1 MTYYRIIFRTND
13 NGETEWTEIITQE
26 MDESDFEKMNWE
38 KPIIRH
44 QVGDQTHFIAL
55 DNKYLDA
62 MILGIRTYNG
72 EDATISQSD
81 T

>member
-13 NGETEWTEIITQE
+13 NGETEWTEIITQD
-26 MDESDFEKMNWE
+26 MDDSDFEKMNWE

-62 MILGIRTYNG
+62 MI
-72 EDATISQSD
+72 
-81 T
+81 

>member
-13 NGETEWTEIITQE
+13 SGETEWTEIITQE
-26 MDESDFEKMNWE
+26 MDDSDFEKMNWE

-72 EDATISQSD
+72 DDATISQLG

>member
-13 NGETEWTEIITQE
+13 SGETEWTEIITQD
-26 MDESDFEKMNWE
+26 MDDSDFEKMNWE

-44 QVGDQTHFIAL
+44 QVGNQSHFIAL

-72 EDATISQSD
+72 DDATISQSD

>member
-13 NGETEWTEIITQE
+13 SGETEWTEIITQE
-26 MDESDFEKMNWE
+26 MDDSDFEKMNWE

-44 QVGDQTHFIAL
+44 QVGNQTHFIAL

-62 MILGIRTYNG
+62 MILGIRTYKG
-72 EDATISQSD
+72 QDATISQLD

>member
-1 MTYYRIIFRTND
+1 MTYYRIIFRTNE
-13 NGETEWTEIITQE
+13 NGEPQWTEIITQD

-55 DNKYLDA
+55 DSNYLDA
-62 MILGIRTYNG
+62 MILGIRTYKRQ
-72 EDATISQSD
+72 DATISQLD

>member
-13 NGETEWTEIITQE
+13 SGETEWTEIITQE

-55 DNKYLDA
+55 DSNYLDA
-62 MILGIRTYNG
+62 MILGIRTYKRQ
-72 EDATISQSD
+72 DATISQLD

>member
-1 MTYYRIIFRTND
+1 MTYYRIIFRTNH
-13 NGETEWTEIITQE
+13 NGETEWTEIITQD
-26 MDESDFEKMNWE
+26 MDDSDFEKMNWE

-72 EDATISQSD
+72 DDATISQLG

>member
-44 QVGDQTHFIAL
+44 QVGKQTHFIAL

-62 MILGIRTYNG
+62 MILGIRTYKG
-72 EDATISQSD
+72 QDATISQLD

>member
-44 QVGDQTHFIAL
+44 QVGNQTHFIAL

-62 MILGIRTYNG
+62 MILGIRTYKG
-72 EDATISQSD
+72 QDATISQLD

>member
-13 NGETEWTEIITQE
+13 NGETQWTEIITQE
-26 MDESDFEKMNWE
+26 MDDSDFEKMNWE

-44 QVGDQTHFIAL
+44 QVGDQVHFISL
-55 DNKYLDA
+55 DYNYLDA
-62 MILGIRTYNG
+62 MILGIRTYKRQ
-72 EDATISQSD
+72 DATISQLD

>member
-13 NGETEWTEIITQE
+13 NGETEWTEIITQD
-26 MDESDFEKMNWE
+26 MDDSDFEKMNWE

-44 QVGDQTHFIAL
+44 QVGDQSHFISL
-55 DNKYLDA
+55 DYNYLDA
-62 MILGIRTYNG
+62 MILGIRTYKRQ
-72 EDATISQSD
+72 DATISQLD

>member
-13 NGETEWTEIITQE
+13 NGETEWTEIITQD
-26 MDESDFEKMNWE
+26 MDDSDFEKMNWE

>member
-13 NGETEWTEIITQE
+13 SGETEWTEIITQD

-55 DNKYLDA
+55 DSNYLDA
-62 MILGIRTYNG
+62 MILGIRTYKG
-72 EDATISQSD
+72 QDATISQLD